1 MYLLRELL
9 ASILF
14 FALLFAV
21 LGLIAL
27 LAIVGWNAGRR
38 LLIWSRSTPKSL
50 ASSGPLHSP
59 GVSSGPDPEQAP
71 AGTL

>member
-14 FALLFAV
+14 FALLFAL

-27 LAIVGWNAGRR
+27 LAIAGWNAGRR
-38 LLIWSRSTPKSL
+38 LLMWSRITREHL
-50 ASSGPLHSP
+50 APSPPLHSP

>member
-21 LGLIAL
+21 LGLLAL
-27 LAIVGWNAGRR
+27 LAVAGWNAGRGF
-38 LLIWSRSTPKSL
+38 LIWSRSTRERL
-50 ASSGPLHSP
+50 APSPPLRSP
-59 GVSSGPDPEQAP
+59 GVPSGPDPEQAP

>member
-14 FALLFAV
+14 LGLLFALLGF
-21 LGLIAL
+21 IAL
-27 LAIVGWNAGRR
+27 LAIAGWTAGRR
-38 LLIWSRSTPKSL
+38 LLMWSRIARERL
-50 ASSGPLHSP
+50 APSRPLDSP

>member
-14 FALLFAV
+14 LGLLFALLGF
-21 LGLIAL
+21 IAL
-27 LAIVGWNAGRR
+27 LAIAGWSAGRR
-38 LLIWSRSTPKSL
+38 LLMRSRITREHL
-50 ASSGPLHSP
+50 APSRPLRSP
-59 GVSSGPDPEQAP
+59 GVSSRPDPEQAP

>member
-1 MYLLRELL
+1 MYLLSELL

-27 LAIVGWNAGRR
+27 LAVAGWNAGRR
-38 LLIWSRSTPKSL
+38 LLMWSRSTRESL
-50 ASSGPLHSP
+50 APSGPLHSP
-59 GVSSGPDPEQAP
+59 GVSSGPDPEHVP

>member
-14 FALLFAV
+14 LALLFAL
-21 LGLIAL
+21 LGLITL

-38 LLIWSRSTPKSL
+38 FLIWSRSTRERL
-50 ASSGPLHSP
+50 APSPPLRSP